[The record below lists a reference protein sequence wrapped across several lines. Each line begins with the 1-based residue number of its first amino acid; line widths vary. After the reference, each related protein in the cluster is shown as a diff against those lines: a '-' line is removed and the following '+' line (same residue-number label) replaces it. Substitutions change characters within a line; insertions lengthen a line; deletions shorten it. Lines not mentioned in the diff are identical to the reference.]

1 MRKFLSFFMAFIFC
15 IQLMGCGNESKTNQK
30 EESSKKDTDITV
42 DFEEESSEVIVEK
55 EPEVGE
61 RDYVAQIFNPVLEKN
76 YSFKKI
82 KEDVP
87 MENGFFGSSYEFN
100 KSDELPVTLTLIYES
115 DKKVDLA
122 IMECSWDSFPS
133 VYSLDLSIALGL
145 DCDPVKW
152 INDIDSYGYVSEYTD
167 GWDILIMPDIDTGEW
182 MVSFDNGEWI
192 APGSEDESE
201 EVEEAEVIEETE
213 ESKTNT
219 TSSNFLS
226 AGMYKVGVDIE
237 PGIYYI
243 TAFDDRTAYW
253 CINEDSAGSNILANE
268 IVSTFGYFEV
278 AEGEYLE
285 ISGGYAIPAEAA
297 PIPEPASDGSYGD
310 GHYLV
315 GRDIPAGEYN
325 VIAEELAFG
334 YWCTSYDACTYDI
347 DDNDLF
353 EGNSY
358 VTVYDG
364 QYLAVSDA
372 KLFPV
377 N

>member
-1 MRKFLSFFMAFIFC
+1 MRKFLSLFIALIFC
-15 IQLMGCGNESKTNQK
+15 IQLMGCGSERESATIPQ
-30 EESSKKDTDITV
+30 EESSKKETDITV
-42 DFEEESSEVIVEK
+42 DFEEESSEVIIEE
-55 EPEVGE
+55 EPEIGD
-61 RDYVAQIFNPVLEKN
+61 RDYVVQIFNPILENN

-87 MENGFFGSSYEFN
+87 MENNFYGSSYEFN
-100 KSDELPVTLTLIYES
+100 KYDESPVTLTLIYES

-122 IMECSWDSFPS
+122 IMECAWDSFPS
-133 VYSLDLSIALGL
+133 VYALNLSIALDL

-192 APGSEDESE
+192 VPGGAEESE
-201 EVEEAEVIEETE
+201 EIERTDEIET
-213 ESKTNT
+213 SKP
-219 TSSNFLS
+219 SSSYLS

-243 TAFDDRTAYW
+243 TALDDFGAYW
-253 CINEDSAGSNILANE
+253 CVSEDSAGSNILAND

-278 AEGEYLE
+278 SEGEYLE
-285 ISGGYAIPAEAA
+285 ISDGYAIPAEAA
-297 PIPEPASDGSYGD
+297 PIPEPAADGSYGD

-325 VIAEELAFG
+325 AVAEELSFG
-334 YWCTSYDACTYDI
+334 YWCTSYDACTYEI